1 MAKTIAAQE
10 NQEHAVIYLPPPR
23 LDGRISLERVL
34 AMRRS
39 IREYSNE
46 PLTLNELSQL
56 LWATYGVTEP
66 KHGFKTTPSAGATFP
81 LVVYVIAKPNS
92 VRTSNG
98 FLDPGSYRYDP
109 YTHSILLVKRG
120 NLIRELY
127 KACLRQAWVLRA
139 PVNII
144 IAAIYE
150 RTTGYYG
157 ERGRRYVIM
166 EVGHASQNLYLQATA
181 LGLGTVAVGA
191 FKDEQVKSIA
201 GLRTDEEPLY
211 VMPVGK
217 PTRRYSLKEK
227 DLLEYIEEN
236 RRLYQP

>member
-1 MAKTIAAQE
+1 METITTQASQE
-10 NQEHAVIYLPPPR
+10 RTIIYLPLPK
-23 LDGRISLERVL
+23 LDGRMSLEKVL

-39 IREYSNE
+39 VREYSSE
-46 PLTLNELSQL
+46 PLTLSELSQL

-81 LVVYVIAKPNS
+81 LVIYVVVKPNS
-92 VRTSNG
+92 VRTNSG
-98 FLDPGSYRYDP
+98 FLDAGSYRYDP
-109 YTHSILLVKRG
+109 HTHSLALVKRG
-120 NLIRELY
+120 NLVRELY

-139 PVNII
+139 PVNIV
-144 IAAIYE
+144 IAAVYE

-191 FKDEQVKSIA
+191 FKDEQVKDIV
-201 GLRTDEEPLY
+201 GLRADEEPLY
-211 VMPVGK
+211 IMPVGK
-217 PTRRYSLKEK
+217 LIRRYSLKEK
-227 DLLEYIEEN
+227 DLLKYIEEN
-236 RRLYQP
+236 RRLHQA